1 MHRSD
6 AGLFKILFLSDV
18 ATMNCFRAPGC
29 IPSYVRYLARLPVR
43 VTHADS
49 PVRAERR
56 RRGKILSIVHWQ
68 HNAHPYEPRAQSE
81 RSTTQ
86 RTPLQPAIIPNVT
99 TVDRVRTSAGCPI
112 HRAAM
117 GGVAMIIILVAA
129 GSLTPFAF
137 DPSRIADARW
147 LGISRI
153 TWVPSPLSDI
163 VVNLLVYL
171 PVGVTLMFLLTRR
184 LAHSVIPARSV
195 IPANAGIQ
203 KRAGHALAAGVA
215 TVIFASLLSFIM
227 EWSQT
232 LIAVRVASW
241 MDDCINAIGAL
252 LGVVLFIAW
261 TSACGTASLTVI
273 PAKAGI
279 QSVVRVS
286 PAVLAQFVAVG
297 LVLFG
302 LMPFDFITSE
312 SAWRESLAQTS
323 VWPFIGS
330 LDSQTP
336 ITAHVI
342 DGVGTAGPFAAL
354 ALLLA
359 VARRRTGSSR
369 WASIRSAAAHVAIM
383 ALAIESAQLFVGS
396 HAFAL
401 LDWFF
406 AVFGGIV
413 GAVLGATCKSP
424 DTPFPRS
431 RLAFAAVLL
440 QCGYLLAASAYPF
453 EWKVEFHWTEMLRAP
468 FAAAWQRPFHLGMA
482 DLVESALA
490 YLALVMLARISL
502 IGLSSRLRA
511 VAVAAIVVG
520 MALACQWAQLVTVSR
535 YPDITEPVLAAII
548 VFGVWI
554 LFPTRVAL
562 ASSPATQSS
571 R

>member
-1 MHRSD
+1 M
-6 AGLFKILFLSDV
+6 
-18 ATMNCFRAPGC
+18 
-29 IPSYVRYLARLPVR
+29 
-43 VTHADS
+43 
-49 PVRAERR
+49 
-56 RRGKILSIVHWQ
+56 SIAHWQ
-68 HNAHPYEPRAQSE
+68 HNSHPYEPRAQSK
-81 RSTTQ
+81 RSDAQ
-86 RTPLQPAIIPNVT
+86 STPLQPAIIPDVT
-99 TVDRVRTSAGCPI
+99 TVDPAARHSGAGRNPALNAP
-112 HRAAM
+112 RAAAFA
-117 GGVAMIIILVAA
+117 AMIIILVAA

-184 LAHSVIPARSV
+184 AAHSV

-203 KRAGHALAAGVA
+203 KRAGRAPAAA
-215 TVIFASLLSFIM
+215 AAAVIFASLLSFIM

-241 MDDCINAIGAL
+241 MDVCINAIGAL
-252 LGVVLFIAW
+252 LGVVLFLAW
-261 TSACGTASLTVI
+261 TSACGTALLTVIPANASVI

-312 SAWRESLAQTS
+312 NAWRESLAQTS

-383 ALAIESAQLFVGS
+383 ALAIESAQLFVSS

-424 DTPFPRS
+424 GTPFPRTQI
-431 RLAFAAVLL
+431 AFAAILL

-453 EWKVEFHWTEMLRAP
+453 EWKVEFHWTDMLRAP

-482 DLVESALA
+482 DLAESALA
-490 YLALVMLARISL
+490 YLALVMFARISL
-502 IGLSSRLRA
+502 IGLSSRFRA
-511 VAVAAIVVG
+511 GAVAAIVVG

-535 YPDITEPVLAAII
+535 YPDTTEPVLAAII